1 VGEISMT
8 GMFRRDQTTVPIDDI
23 VAAGQRDWD
32 GRVKLAMASE
42 SAWKRATF
50 GCLGVIVLLAGG
62 MTYQAVNVAPP
73 TIIHVV
79 HNSLGGVIAVS
90 ATTEGSE
97 APNQIQIKA
106 AVEQWIINCRTV
118 YVDINA
124 MRRSLGACA
133 NMVERG
139 SQADIAMARFYNTPH
154 KEEPFVRAQTETV
167 AEENV
172 VAVPPT
178 ASDVGQHQTWSVTWV
193 ERVTSRD
200 GSVETIKPWAAN
212 VTLTVK
218 APTTTEEAQRNP
230 NGLHVVAW
238 SWTEK

>member
-1 VGEISMT
+1 M
-8 GMFRRDQTTVPIDDI
+8 
-23 VAAGQRDWD
+23 
-32 GRVKLAMASE
+32 
-42 SAWKRATF
+42 
-50 GCLGVIVLLAGG
+50 
-62 MTYQAVNVAPP
+62 
-73 TIIHVV
+73 
-79 HNSLGGVIAVS
+79 
-90 ATTEGSE
+90 
-97 APNQIQIKA
+97 
-106 AVEQWIINCRTV
+106 
-118 YVDINA
+118 
-124 MRRSLGACA
+124 
-133 NMVERG
+133 
-139 SQADIAMARFYNTPH
+139 
-154 KEEPFVRAQTETV
+154 